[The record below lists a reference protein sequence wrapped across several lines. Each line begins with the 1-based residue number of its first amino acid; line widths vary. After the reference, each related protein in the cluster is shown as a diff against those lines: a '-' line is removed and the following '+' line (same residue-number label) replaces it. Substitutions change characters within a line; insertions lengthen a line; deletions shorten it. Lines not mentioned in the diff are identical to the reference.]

1 MRRLYLLALTLFA
14 LVLVVW
20 TAGVDAVQEPHPS
33 IEVHRITDTLYMLGS
48 GMETGGNIAVLIAES
63 GVVLVD
69 TKLEGYG
76 PDILDHL
83 RRLTDKPVTMI
94 INTHVHYDH
103 SGANTE
109 FPDTVQFVAHENIRR
124 HWARTDCQ
132 PIPTNCDDF
141 QGENRKYLPKTTFS
155 DRLSL
160 FAGTP
165 DQIDLYYFGRG
176 HTDGDTFVVF
186 KEARA
191 MHVGDMFLGKTLPFI
206 DAENGNGGSAIATVT
221 VAVSPVDEGHAPV
234 ANDDTYLMVQ
244 NTALDATLT
253 VPAPGVLANDTDSE
267 NHPLTALLDDSPSNG
282 GVILNPDGGFTY
294 TPLTTTFTGTATFTY
309 KASDGVADSVASVT
323 IEVGTMHVANLV
335 AVIYDDGKT
344 WRARMFVFVDDKL
357 SAPVEGAIV
366 TSTWSDAS
374 GSPQELQCTTGGG
387 GLGIVDQGISRDG
400 GWCSVWILDL
410 PKKTSSVT
418 FKVMDVVHGDL
429 QYAPSE

>member
-1 MRRLYLLALTLFA
+1 MRRLYLLPLTLFA

-206 DAENGNGGSAIATVT
+206 DAENGNGGSAIEFGRTLTKVIDS
-221 VAVSPVDEGHAPV
+221 VPNVDTIINGHW
-234 ANDDTYLMVQ
+234 NTLLTWDDLVDYRGFYTDLYTQ
-244 NTALDATLT
+244 TRRSLDAGLSAEEAIAAYEK
-253 VPAPGVLANDTDSE
+253 PARYSEYSANK
-267 NHPLTALLDDSPSNG
+267 G
-282 GVILNPDGGFTY
+282 GAGFT
-294 TPLTTTFTGTATFTY
+294 
-309 KASDGVADSVASVT
+309 
-323 IEVGTMHVANLV
+323 
-335 AVIYDDGKT
+335 
-344 WRARMFVFVDDKL
+344 VD
-357 SAPVEGAIV
+357 AIV
-366 TSTWSDAS
+366 NYIYR
-374 GSPQELQCTTGGG
+374 
-387 GLGIVDQGISRDG
+387 GI
-400 GWCSVWILDL
+400 
-410 PKKTSSVT
+410 
-418 FKVMDVVHGDL
+418 
-429 QYAPSE
+429 

>member
-1 MRRLYLLALTLFA
+1 MRRLYLLPLTLFA

-206 DAENGNGGSAIATVT
+206 DAENGNGGSAIEFGRTLTKVIDS
-221 VAVSPVDEGHAPV
+221 VPNVDTIINGHW
-234 ANDDTYLMVQ
+234 NTLLTWDDLVDYRGFYTDLYTQ
-244 NTALDATLT
+244 TRRSLDAGLSAEEA
-253 VPAPGVLANDTDSE
+253 VAAYEKPARYSEYSANK
-267 NHPLTALLDDSPSNG
+267 G
-282 GVILNPDGGFTY
+282 GAGFT
-294 TPLTTTFTGTATFTY
+294 
-309 KASDGVADSVASVT
+309 
-323 IEVGTMHVANLV
+323 
-335 AVIYDDGKT
+335 
-344 WRARMFVFVDDKL
+344 VD
-357 SAPVEGAIV
+357 AIV
-366 TSTWSDAS
+366 NYIYR
-374 GSPQELQCTTGGG
+374 
-387 GLGIVDQGISRDG
+387 GI
-400 GWCSVWILDL
+400 
-410 PKKTSSVT
+410 
-418 FKVMDVVHGDL
+418 
-429 QYAPSE
+429 